1 MLPHSTVAGIHFV
14 AAVAAAYMFP
24 AAVGIVAAGAEELEP
39 FDMHYSPAVAVGIVA
54 AAFVAVVASGIVAAA
69 FVAVIFA
76 WAAIVVVVAGS
87 FVPSA
92 VGDAAVRCIFHS
104 AAVPSTPPAYPTRS
118 ILSPCSSSL
127 STHSLLPFHLV
138 GSCAAPSYM
147 RPHTC
152 ELHPF

>member
-1 MLPHSTVAGIHFV
+1 M

-24 AAVGIVAAGAEELEP
+24 AAVGIVAAGAEDLEP

-54 AAFVAVVASGIVAAA
+54 AAFVSAIVAG
-69 FVAVIFA
+69 AV
-76 WAAIVVVVAGS
+76 IVVVVAGC
-87 FVPSA
+87 FLPGA
-92 VGDAAVRCIFHS
+92 VVDAAARCIVHS
-104 AAVPSTPPAYPTRS
+104 AAVPSTPLAYPTRS
-118 ILSPCSSSL
+118 VFSPCSSSL
-127 STHSLLPFHLV
+127 STHGLLPFHMV